1 MTENQRIILDMLQKG
16 KSLNFISK
24 KLRMSSRTVA
34 KERDALGVLGEP
46 YKKKKYKSIEQ
57 EVTDEYLL
65 QDINVNIA
73 YRTELNEEQMKIY
86 KKYKKL
92 KRTKLAAL
100 LGIDK
105 LALNFI
111 LEKMRGGRCV

>member
-1 MTENQRIILDMLQKG
+1 
-16 KSLNFISK
+16 
-24 KLRMSSRTVA
+24 
-34 KERDALGVLGEP
+34 
-46 YKKKKYKSIEQ
+46 
-57 EVTDEYLL
+57 
-65 QDINVNIA
+65 VNIA